1 MGGDKDKSH
10 TRRFSLDALKTTLG
24 GGKKKKSKRKGG
36 PNSTRQG
43 SAKGEKT
50 FDLGGPYDPSKER
63 VPDTFLS
70 RDYNVDEIKA
80 FTVNYTD

>member
-1 MGGDKDKSH
+1 MGEHKDKDKAH
-10 TRRFSLDALKTTLG
+10 TRRFSLDALKSTLG

-36 PNSTRQG
+36 PNSTRPG
-43 SAKGEKT
+43 SAKGEKA
-50 FDLGGPYDPSKER
+50 FDLGSYDASKEK

-80 FTVNYTD
+80 YTVR